1 MERRTGMN
9 KKFIESHRYRIL
21 LSAGSIFLGI
31 CFLVV
36 SYFVNKDIF
45 RNVDFNIMVG
55 LQQLINRSFD
65 VPFSILTLSGSSEVI
80 IVILFSIFI
89 FVLVR
94 TKRVF
99 LSLFFFFSIYIIEL
113 LGKLFIFHPLP
124 PPYFN
129 RYALPIRMPSS
140 FFVHTNFS
148 FPSGHMSRS
157 TFLVGILLFL
167 LWRNKRLRN
176 RFVIWSSILIGYILS
191 MFVSRIYLG
200 EHWLSDVVGGLL
212 LGGSISLLSIALW

>member
-1 MERRTGMN
+1 MGRLTSMN
-9 KKFIESHRYRIL
+9 KLIKFQNNRIL
-21 LSAGSIFLGI
+21 LTAGSVFLGI

-55 LQQLINRSFD
+55 LQQQINRSFD
-65 VPFSILTLSGSSEVI
+65 IPFSLLTLSGSSEVI
-80 IVILFSIFI
+80 FVVLFSIFL

-94 TKRVF
+94 MKRFF

-113 LGKLFIFHPLP
+113 LGKLIIFHPLP
-124 PPYFN
+124 PPFFN

-148 FPSGHMSRS
+148 YPSGHMSRS

-167 LWRNKRLRN
+167 LWRNKRLKK

-200 EHWLSDVVGGLL
+200 EHWLSDVLGGLL